1 MLRIYSCIV
10 HDHDYR
16 LVVVA
21 GIICLL
27 ASLTTF
33 SILDQARSGAGRRSA
48 WLALAAFVS
57 GTGIWSTHFIAMLAY
72 QPEVPIAYD
81 LTLTLLSI
89 AAAILITGVGW
100 WTALRGTARSAL
112 AGGAIV
118 GAGIGTM
125 HYIGMSAANVSG
137 LIVWDRNFVIASVVI
152 GVTLSAIAAAEH
164 RRRLGAVP
172 WRAALLFTLA
182 ICGLHFTAMAAAGL
196 YPGPDGEMPGQTIG
210 SGTLTVAV
218 IAMASIILSISFIM
232 VLFDRKLT
240 RNSAEEARRI
250 RAFADAAIE
259 GLVVIDG
266 ERVVDANRSFLALAG
281 YADVAA
287 MPVDARRVSSPASIR
302 LRWPPAPKRM
312 RSNAAD
318 RRQRARA

>member
-16 LVVVA
+16 LVIVA
-21 GIICLL
+21 GVICLL
-27 ASLTTF
+27 ASLTAF
-33 SILDQARSGAGRRSA
+33 SILEQARGKTGYRAA

-89 AAAILITGVGW
+89 AAAILITGAGW
-100 WTALRGTARSAL
+100 WMVLRSTTRSAV

-118 GAGIGTM
+118 GAGFGTM

-152 GVTLSAIAAAEH
+152 GITLSAIAAAEH
-164 RRRLGAVP
+164 RRRLGAAP

-182 ICGLHFTAMAAAGL
+182 ICGLHFTAM
-196 YPGPDGEMPGQTIG
+196 
-210 SGTLTVAV
+210 
-218 IAMASIILSISFIM
+218 
-232 VLFDRKLT
+232 
-240 RNSAEEARRI
+240 
-250 RAFADAAIE
+250 
-259 GLVVIDG
+259 
-266 ERVVDANRSFLALAG
+266 
-281 YADVAA
+281 
-287 MPVDARRVSSPASIR
+287 
-302 LRWPPAPKRM
+302 
-312 RSNAAD
+312 
-318 RRQRARA
+318 